1 MARFLDDTS
10 PAKGGLPQSHPFAF
24 RGGSSWPGLSRF
36 GVLQN
41 RLLATP
47 RGRRGRNGSL
57 TGPRR
62 ACTTRPTAARLPTP
76 GSAKKGPR
84 HRHNEYRVRMS
95 SRPSVLVCDDEPN
108 LRELIRVSLGP
119 RYAIVEA
126 EDGESAL
133 ALARSL
139 RPDLV
144 ILDLMM
150 PRLSGLDVLT
160 ELKADPALAATR
172 VLIVTA

>member
-1 MARFLDDTS
+1 
-10 PAKGGLPQSHPFAF
+10 
-24 RGGSSWPGLSRF
+24 
-36 GVLQN
+36 
-41 RLLATP
+41 
-47 RGRRGRNGSL
+47 
-57 TGPRR
+57 
-62 ACTTRPTAARLPTP
+62 
-76 GSAKKGPR
+76 
-84 HRHNEYRVRMS
+84 MS

-172 VLIVTA
+172 VLIVTAQPASREEARAKGADVVIMKPFGPEDLAELAAALVGPAR